1 MGCSRAPIA
10 NLVSA
15 YEVNAPREA
24 TGTGCAHSGAP
35 SVSVVITTRERPELL
50 RRALASIPLGHEV
63 VVVDDGS
70 TVPVVVDDPRVR
82 VVRRKRSG
90 GAGAA
95 RNAGITA
102 SSGDWVGFCDDDDVW
117 LPGRQVPTAGRVVV
131 YGSSTDRA
139 PRRFDQDTAL
149 DGFTPHVNA
158 TLVRRAAC
166 PLFDESFQTVE
177 DVEWWLRLAQ
187 AGPVTFLDHA
197 AYETGVN
204 VAIRVDNGQVARIRD
219 SRRLLD
225 LHADWFANHRRATAF
240 RWARIAVMTARTQG
254 RVQAVPA
261 LIEMMRAGPGVVA
274 LKAAVLAIKS
284 GRER

>member
-1 MGCSRAPIA
+1 MGCSRAPNA

-15 YEVNAPREA
+15 YDVNAHREA
-24 TGTGCAHSGAP
+24 TVTGCTPGDTP
-35 SVSVVITTRERPELL
+35 TVSVVIPTRDRPELL
-50 RRALASIPLGHEV
+50 ARALASIPVGHEV

-70 TVPVVVDDPRVR
+70 TVPVVVDDPRAR
-82 VVRRKRSG
+82 VVRRETSG
-90 GAGAA
+90 GAAAA
-95 RNAGITA
+95 RNAGIVA

-117 LPGRQVPTAGRVVV
+117 LPGREVPTAARVVV
-131 YGSSTDRA
+131 YGNSTDRS
-139 PRRFDQDTAL
+139 PRRFDQDTVL

-197 AYETGVN
+197 AYQTGVN
-204 VAIRVDNGQVARIRD
+204 AAIRVDNGQLARIRD

-225 LHADWFANHRRATAF
+225 LHADWFAVHRRASAF
-240 RWARIAVMTARTQG
+240 RWARIAVMTTRTQG
-254 RVQAVPA
+254 RLRALPA
-261 LIEMMRAGPGVVA
+261 LTKMMRAGPSVNA
-274 LKAAVLAIKS
+274 LKAVILAIKF
-284 GRER
+284 GPER